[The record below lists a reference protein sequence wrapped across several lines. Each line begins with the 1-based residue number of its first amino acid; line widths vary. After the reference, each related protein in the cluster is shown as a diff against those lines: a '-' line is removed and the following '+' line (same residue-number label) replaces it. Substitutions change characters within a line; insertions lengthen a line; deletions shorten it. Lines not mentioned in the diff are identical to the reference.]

1 MTASLATRWLGQF
14 HRALE
19 DEAETSIELR
29 EASLQ
34 RQLKRWTAA
43 LTGVVVRSLEALGL
57 SAAARQNRCQALPL
71 PQQEYL
77 GQDVMAFAP
86 GPPTWRFPIAVA
98 ELENAP
104 DDKRVAYSLWKTLCV
119 RCQLRVVFC
128 YRPELAAGAPL
139 VSILATAVLGEL
151 PAAARAQL
159 EGETLVV
166 VGSRNEASTF
176 PHGFFQAWKLNL
188 NTGRFEWFTR
198 A

>member
-1 MTASLATRWLGQF
+1 MTASIATRWLAQF

-19 DEAETSIELR
+19 GEAETSTELR
-29 EASLQ
+29 EASLE

-57 SAAARQNRCQALPL
+57 SAAAKQNKGKALPL
-71 PQQEYL
+71 PMQEYL
-77 GQDVMAFAP
+77 GQDVMAFTPGAP
-86 GPPTWRFPIAVA
+86 SWRFPVAVA
-98 ELENAP
+98 ELENAA
-104 DDKRVAYSLWKTLCV
+104 DDRRVAYSLWKTLCV

-128 YRPELAAGAPL
+128 YRPELSAGAPL
-139 VSILATAVLGEL
+139 VATLATAVIGEL
-151 PAAARAQL
+151 PAGARAL
-159 EGETLVV
+159 LDGETLVV

-176 PHGFFQAWKLNL
+176 PHGFFQAWKLNT